1 MTRSIRTAALQLS
14 ATPREAFARAW
25 PLHLAA
31 IEHAAAG
38 SDLLVLPEAT
48 LPGYV
53 LGDDRID
60 DAAIERAIAQL
71 RDAAKRHGTVI
82 VVGVAQRVNEQLR
95 NRALAIEADGTIA
108 GHADKLFLWHFDR
121 KWFDAGDTLEPVA
134 TSLGRLG
141 ILVCADGRMPEIAS
155 TLVDRGAEMLV
166 MPTAWVTSGRDPEHL
181 ENGQA
186 DLLARVRAYENGVP
200 FVAANKCG
208 VELGIVAYCGKSQ
221 IVSARGE
228 VLAIADERNQTSIT
242 HALDI
247 GGSLPHRGAGRP
259 REREVSAPDPA
270 RNIRIAI
277 SMDAPDERTALRLA
291 TLDARCVLT
300 PQGYEPTLG
309 SAEMP
314 TVRCSDLE
322 PLDPGYLA
330 GYRRLGYRVAAWD
343 VVHATAWTQSV
354 ARARALEL
362 RIYVIVFD
370 RQADRAYAVDPD
382 GAIVAGTFGDYR
394 MASFSLDLRRTME
407 TSVAPGTDIGEGLE
421 RVHAAI
427 SGVP

>member
-1 MTRSIRTAALQLS
+1 MRSIRTAALQLS
-14 ATPREAFARAW
+14 ATPREAFAQAW

-31 IEHAAAG
+31 IERAAAG

-71 RDAAKRHGTVI
+71 REIAKRHGTVI
-82 VVGVAQRVNEQLR
+82 VAGVAQRVNRLLR
-95 NRALAIEADGTIA
+95 NRALAIESDGTIA

-121 KWFDAGDTLEPVA
+121 KWFQAGDALEPVA
-134 TSLGRLG
+134 TSLGCLG
-141 ILVCADGRMPEIAS
+141 LLVCADGRMPEIAG
-155 TLVDRGAEMLV
+155 TLVDRGAEMLL
-166 MPTAWVTSGRDPEHL
+166 MPTAWVTSGREPAHL
-181 ENGQA
+181 ENIQA
-186 DLLARVRAYENGVP
+186 DLLVRVRAYENGVP

-208 VELGIVAYCGKSQ
+208 VELGMVAYCGKSQ
-221 IVSARGE
+221 IVNACGE
-228 VLAIADERNQTSIT
+228 VVAIADDRSQTSIT
-242 HALDI
+242 QTLEI
-247 GGSLPHRGAGRP
+247 GGSLPHRSARRRHEP
-259 REREVSAPDPA
+259 EVIATGPA
-270 RNIRIAI
+270 QNIRIAI
-277 SMDAPDERTALRLA
+277 SMDAPDERTARRLA
-291 TLDARCVLT
+291 ALDAGFVLT
-300 PQGYEPTLG
+300 PQGYEPTRG
-309 SAEMP
+309 SAEMR

-343 VVHATAWTQSV
+343 VARATPWTQSV
-354 ARARALEL
+354 ARTRALEL

-382 GAIVAGTFGDYR
+382 GAVVAGTFGEYR

-407 TSVAPGTDIGEGLE
+407 TNVAPFTDIDEGFE
-421 RVHAAI
+421 RVRAAI
-427 SGVP
+427 SGVS